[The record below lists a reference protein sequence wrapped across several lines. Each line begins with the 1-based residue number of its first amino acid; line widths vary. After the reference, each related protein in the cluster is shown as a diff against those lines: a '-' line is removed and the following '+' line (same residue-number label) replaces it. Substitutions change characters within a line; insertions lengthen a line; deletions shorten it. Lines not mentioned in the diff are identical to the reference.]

1 VVAVGGGLAIPKR
14 TVAVDRQTSGKM
26 GVWMADQFTTFLDLP
41 FQNWMIVTVAMI
53 VIAALISA
61 IENG

>member
-14 TVAVDRQTSGKM
+14 TVAVDRQTSGEM
-26 GVWMADQFTTFLDLP
+26 GVWMAERFTLLGLP

-53 VIAALISA
+53 VIAALISRM
-61 IENG
+61 ENG

>member
-14 TVAVDRQTSGKM
+14 TIAVDRQTSGKM
-26 GVWMADQFTTFLDLP
+26 GVWMAEQFVLLGLP

-53 VIAALISA
+53 VIAALISRM
-61 IENG
+61 ENG

>member
-1 VVAVGGGLAIPKR
+1 
-14 TVAVDRQTSGKM
+14 M
-26 GVWMADQFTTFLDLP
+26 GVWMAEQFTLLGLP

-53 VIAALISA
+53 VIAALISK